1 MVKKSELKNNRACSD
16 DLRIIRLYLNKLTV
30 SGIPVEQAYLFG
42 SRAKGTAHKWS
53 DLDLCVVSPAFGQD
67 RFEERLKLMNLR
79 EDASEMIEPHPFSVK
94 DFQDRFDPLAAQIR
108 LTGIRVA

>member
-1 MVKKSELKNNRACSD
+1 MVKKAELKNNRASVE
-16 DLRIIRLYLNKLTV
+16 DLRIIRIYLNKLTD
-30 SGIPVEQAYLFG
+30 SGIPVERAYLFG

-53 DLDLCVVSPAFGQD
+53 DLDLCVISPAFGQD

-79 EDASEMIEPHPFSVK
+79 EDVSEIIEPHPFSVK
-94 DFQDRFDPLAAQIR
+94 DFRDRLDPLAAQIK